1 MYKKRQL
8 ITALKMVDEAIQ
20 NPCVREDLIQDP
32 DVSKMGEVMEMI
44 DQAIL
49 VEQIRNWP
57 NRTKA

>member
-1 MYKKRQL
+1 
-8 ITALKMVDEAIQ
+8 MVDEAIQ